1 MNKVL
6 DSPLDLRIKITFP
19 LHFKKWD
26 NTCAQRKN
34 FFFHMRNYL
43 CVLIIEKGDQRLYFS
58 VFQMGMIIGDGR

>member
-1 MNKVL
+1 MDQIFN
-6 DSPLDLRIKITFP
+6 SPLDLWIKIAFP
-19 LHFKKWD
+19 FHFKERD
-26 NTCAQRKN
+26 NARSKGKN